1 MLFNKIL
8 IYFITHHPSAVLA
21 CLSSTLS
28 AERNIIG
35 QVLIMPPHRH
45 ARGLAILQQINPN
58 SADALF
64 NELAAICPDLSRF
77 VTEFAYGDIYA
88 RPGLTLAQRELITLS
103 ALAALG
109 NATPQLKSHIVGA
122 LNAGCT
128 RQEIVELMLQISVY
142 AGFPAAINGMLAAK
156 EVFALLDQAP

>member
-1 MLFNKIL
+1 
-8 IYFITHHPSAVLA
+8 
-21 CLSSTLS
+21 
-28 AERNIIG
+28 
-35 QVLIMPPHRH
+35 MPPHRH

-88 RPGLTLAQRELITLS
+88 RTGLTLAQRELITLS
-103 ALAALG
+103 ALATLG
-109 NATPQLKSHIVGA
+109 NAAPQLKSHIVGA

-128 RQEIVELMLQISVY
+128 RQEIIELMLQISVY

-156 EVFALLDQAP
+156 EVFAMLDKNP